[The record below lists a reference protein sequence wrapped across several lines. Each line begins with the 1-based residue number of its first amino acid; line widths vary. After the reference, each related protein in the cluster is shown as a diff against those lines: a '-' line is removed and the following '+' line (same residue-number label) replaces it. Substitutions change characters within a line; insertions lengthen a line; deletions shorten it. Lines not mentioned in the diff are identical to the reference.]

1 MLTQNRRL
9 SPKLTATFGLV
20 LLILVL
26 NGIAV
31 YRNTMRLHAMHGMV
45 SHTEEV
51 LVQIETVLLNLK
63 EADTEVRG
71 YVISGGDSFLKAY
84 KDAANEVPAQLQ
96 RMRQLLADNPAQSRR
111 LDELEQLV
119 SGHLQSLKAITDA
132 RTRDGFDAGRDLVV
146 SSSNRTETM
155 RVRNIVNQI
164 RDEEAKLLALRS
176 GEADRSRTAVLIANA
191 VAIGMAI
198 LTMATAWYLIDN
210 ELEKRR
216 QAELAAQAERQNLMA
231 TLTSIGDAVIVTDAD
246 TRVRLINSVA
256 RELIGNSEPLIGKLL
271 QDIFPVVTA
280 STREAAANSV
290 IRALE
295 MGRVV
300 GTTNDM
306 ILLRPDGASVS
317 IEDSAA
323 PIRDESG
330 KITGVI
336 LVFRDCTERRRFQ
349 DESKERELRFR
360 RMFET
365 PLIGIAV
372 GNSAG
377 YLEEAND
384 AYLDLIGYRRG
395 ELDESSM
402 SWGGVPVGQSP
413 LNEVAQLELAR
424 SGVCKPFERNYLNAR
439 GEAVPVLVSAA
450 RLSDL
455 QDRIVVYVTDLT
467 QAKRAEAAFR
477 ESESR
482 FRVLSECMPQKVWTA
497 RSDGQLDYLNQ
508 MFIEYAGRP
517 KEQLTGWGWL
527 ELIHPD
533 DLQPQLETWMHSV
546 ASGDMFEIEHRLR
559 KSTGEYRWH
568 LARALPIY
576 APDTQV
582 VTWLGTNTDI
592 HDQKLAEESLREE
605 HRRKDQFLALLAHEL
620 RNPLAPLSNA
630 VQVFSNSRF
639 DAAKSADLLA
649 IMQRQVR
656 QMTRLI
662 DDLLDLARITQGR
675 ILLRRDRTTA
685 QAVAKM
691 AVEAVQPM
699 IDDRKHRLTVTM
711 PEEDIWLNAD
721 SARLSQSLTNLLH
734 NAAKYTDPGG
744 RVELIIEESGKEVLF
759 RVRDN
764 GPGISQE
771 MLKKVFDLFTQAEQT
786 LDRSHGGLGI
796 GLTLVRTL
804 VELHGGSVSAFSE
817 GAGRGS
823 EFVVRLP
830 LPDKP
835 PPRSNAGPVESLELK
850 SLPEL
855 RVLVVD
861 DIQASAKTLAMMLRA
876 LGQRADAVFDG
887 KSAIRRVTE
896 EHFDVVFLDIA
907 MPGMDGLEVAREL
920 RKNSNLDS
928 VTLVALTGFGQ
939 EEDRQRSKAA
949 GFNEHLVKPTSLDLL
964 REIIKRVA
972 LIADLAPDARCHSAT
987 GSDTIG

>member
-1 MLTQNRRL
+1 METQNGRL
-9 SPKLTATFGLV
+9 SPKLAATFGLV
-20 LLILVL
+20 LLILIL
-26 NGIAV
+26 DGIAV
-31 YRNTMRLHAMHGMV
+31 YRNTMRLHATHGLV
-45 SHTEEV
+45 IHTQDV
-51 LVQIETVLLNLK
+51 LVQIETVFLTLK
-63 EADTEVRG
+63 EADTEARG
-71 YVISGGDSFLKAY
+71 YLISGADSYLQAY
-84 KDAANEVPAQLQ
+84 QRSTGEVPAHLQ
-96 RMRQLLADNPAQSRR
+96 RMRQLLSDNPDQLQR
-111 LDELEQLV
+111 LDELERRI
-119 SGHLQSLKAITDA
+119 SGRLSSLKAITEA
-132 RTRDGFDAGRDLVV
+132 RKTEGFEAGRDLMI
-146 SSSNRTETM
+146 STSNGSETGW
-155 RVRNIVNQI
+155 VRNIVEQI
-164 RDEEAKLLALRS
+164 REEEAKLLATRS
-176 GEADRSRTAVLIANA
+176 READQSRTAVLSANL
-191 VAIGMAI
+191 VAIGMAMV
-198 LTMATAWYLIDN
+198 TMGAAWYLIEN

-231 TLTSIGDAVIVTDAD
+231 TLTSIGDAVIVTDAK

-256 RELIGNSEPLIGKLL
+256 RELIGNSEPLIGQLL
-271 QDIFPVVTA
+271 QDVFPVVAA
-280 STREAAANSV
+280 STRQPVANSV
-290 IRALE
+290 MRALE
-295 MGRVV
+295 KGRVV
-300 GTTNDM
+300 GAANDM
-306 ILLRPDGASVS
+306 VLLRPDGTALS

-330 KITGVI
+330 RVTGVI

-395 ELDESSM
+395 ELNESSL

-413 LNEVAQLELAR
+413 LNEVAQLELATT
-424 SGVCKPFERNYLNAR
+424 GVCKPFERTYLNAI
-439 GEAVPVLVSAA
+439 GESVPVLVSAA

-508 MFIEYAGRP
+508 MFVEYAGRP

-592 HDQKLAEESLREE
+592 HDQKLAEEALREE

-639 DAAKSADLLA
+639 DAAKSSDLLA

-699 IDDRKHRLTVTM
+699 IDDRKHHLTVKM
-711 PEEDIWLNAD
+711 PEEDVWLNAD
-721 SARLSQSLTNLLH
+721 AARLSQSLTNLLH

-744 RVELIIEESGKEVLF
+744 QVELIIEESGKEVQF

-764 GPGISQE
+764 GPGISRE

-804 VELHGGSVSAFSE
+804 VELHGGSVTAFSE
-817 GAGRGS
+817 GPGHGC
-823 EFVVRLP
+823 EFVVKLP

-835 PPRSNAGPVESLELK
+835 PPKSSSKPAELLDLN

-855 RVLVVD
+855 HALVVD

-876 LGQRADAVFDG
+876 LGQRAEAVFDG
-887 KSAIRRVTE
+887 KTAIRKVTE
-896 EHFDVVFLDIA
+896 ERFDVVFLDIA

-920 RKNSNLDS
+920 RKNRNLDS

-964 REIIKRVA
+964 REVIKRVTPV
-972 LIADLAPDARCHSAT
+972 ADSAT
-987 GSDTIG
+987 GPR